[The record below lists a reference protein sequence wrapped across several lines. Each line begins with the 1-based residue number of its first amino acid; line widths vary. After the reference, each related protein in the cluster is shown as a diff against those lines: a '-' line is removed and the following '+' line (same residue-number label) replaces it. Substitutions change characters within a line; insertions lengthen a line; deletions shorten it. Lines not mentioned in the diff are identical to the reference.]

1 MNQIIITGN
10 VGKDAEKGQYDVHFT
25 VATTRTY
32 KDRNGEQK
40 EKTVWHNVSYVGKA
54 QDLIATIKKGDR
66 VCVIGEQDNG
76 SFKKS
81 DGSYGNYNNVTT
93 FEVYVQP
100 KACDCRK
107 DFPSNDDL
115 PDFMK

>member
-54 QDLIATIKKGDR
+54 QDLIALR
-66 VCVIGEQDNG
+66 VCATAGEW
-76 SFKKS
+76 
-81 DGSYGNYNNVTT
+81 
-93 FEVYVQP
+93 QP
-100 KACDCRK
+100 HRCTLVPC
-107 DFPSNDDL
+107 L
-115 PDFMK
+115 